1 MLATTTIN
9 QHRRHA
15 KHAQPNPQI
24 KPHPPQQCLPSATRT
39 PPAILPFLPK
49 KTTNAN
55 PPPRS
60 VNRRTHRERAQP
72 LERQRLGLLEKH
84 KDYQKRATDYKAKQ
98 KTLKSLREKAAER
111 NDDEF
116 YFGMMSRS
124 GPGSALTRK
133 NTFTGAVEGD
143 RGNRAMDVDVVRL
156 LKTQDLGY
164 LRTVRNV
171 ARRERE
177 GLEERW
183 VLAGGQE
190 LGEEDEEG
198 EGQGKGKVRKIVFC
212 EGEGEREGVV
222 EEKEEEGEGDEEEEK
237 KAKNLERLRV
247 KLLNARKRVKALAE
261 AEYQLELQQAKMAKT
276 ATSGGYTKGGHKI
289 KVRERKR

>member
-1 MLATTTIN
+1 MSSLRNT
-9 QHRRHA
+9 
-15 KHAQPNPQI
+15 
-24 KPHPPQQCLPSATRT
+24 
-39 PPAILPFLPK
+39 
-49 KTTNAN
+49 
-55 PPPRS
+55 

-72 LERQRLGLLEKH
+72 LERTRLGLLEKH
-84 KDYQKRATDYKAKQ
+84 KDYQKRAADYKKKQ

-116 YFGMMSRS
+116 YFGMMSRA

-171 ARRERE
+171 AGKELK

-183 VLAGGQE
+183 VLAVG
-190 LGEEDEEG
+190 
-198 EGQGKGKVRKIVFC
+198 
-212 EGEGEREGVV
+212 
-222 EEKEEEGEGDEEEEK
+222 EEKEDEKVDKEEEK
-237 KAKNLERLRV
+237 KAKNLERLRT
-247 KLLNARKRVKALAE
+247 KLVNARKKVKALAE

-276 ATSGGYTKGGHKI
+276 ATSGGYTKSGHRI

>member
-1 MLATTTIN
+1 MSSLRNT
-9 QHRRHA
+9 
-15 KHAQPNPQI
+15 
-24 KPHPPQQCLPSATRT
+24 
-39 PPAILPFLPK
+39 
-49 KTTNAN
+49 
-55 PPPRS
+55 

-72 LERQRLGLLEKH
+72 LERKRLGLLEKH
-84 KDYQKRATDYKAKQ
+84 KDYQKRASDYKAKQ
-98 KTLKSLREKAAER
+98 KTLKSLREKAADR

-116 YFGMMSRS
+116 YFGMMSRA

-183 VLAGGQE
+183 
-190 LGEEDEEG
+190 DEEG
-198 EGQGKGKVRKIVFC
+198 EGGGKVKKIVFC
-212 EGEGEREGVV
+212 EGEGERVGVV
-222 EEKEEEGEGDEEEEK
+222 GGEEEKEEEEDNDKGKEEEK
-237 KAKNLERLRV
+237 KAKNLERLRT
-247 KLLNARKRVKALAE
+247 KLLNARKKVKALAE

>member
-1 MLATTTIN
+1 
-9 QHRRHA
+9 
-15 KHAQPNPQI
+15 
-24 KPHPPQQCLPSATRT
+24 
-39 PPAILPFLPK
+39 
-49 KTTNAN
+49 
-55 PPPRS
+55 
-60 VNRRTHRERAQP
+60 
-72 LERQRLGLLEKH
+72 
-84 KDYQKRATDYKAKQ
+84 
-98 KTLKSLREKAAER
+98 
-111 NDDEF
+111 
-116 YFGMMSRS
+116 MMSRS

-183 VLAGGQE
+183 VLAGGHE
-190 LGEEDEEG
+190 LGDEDEDG
-198 EGQGKGKVRKIVFC
+198 ETGGRVKKIVFC
-212 EGEGEREGVV
+212 EGEGEREREAVV
-222 EEKEEEGEGDEEEEK
+222 EEDGDKGEEGDKEEEK